1 LKGLVSFFSFRD
13 FGYVITLV
21 EVIKNDML
29 IKEVTEHMALDII
42 EWRKNIHVADAK
54 SLTNML
60 RIQSQPQNFGTK
72 ALLLLL

>member
-1 LKGLVSFFSFRD
+1 MKGLVTFFSFRD

-21 EVIKNDML
+21 EVIKNDMS
-29 IKEVTEHMALDII
+29 IKEVTEHMTLEHMTLDII

-60 RIQSQPQNFGTK
+60 RIHSQPKFWD
-72 ALLLLL
+72 